1 MAALAGKG
9 DNVDDVVDHVLSTR
23 ERILVERDGAP
34 AAVILSARE
43 LEGLEYTVDLLSEP
57 KTVRRILE
65 AEAALQS
72 GNLYMGEELA
82 ALDPDARF
90 VVRAVTGGVPL
101 AAAVRTTADS
111 RWGLVASEPARKAL
125 DELHFHVA
133 DEARRFIFGQLLVDP
148 IGSGVELHG
157 FLARRLAA
165 RVETA
170 LVIYRLDSVKRVVRL
185 VEVLS
190 TGGLVGRPES
200 RHW

>member
-9 DNVDDVVDHVLSTR
+9 DKLDDVVDHVLATR
-23 ERILVERDGAP
+23 ERIFAERDGAP
-34 AAVILSARE
+34 AAVVMSVRD
-43 LEGLEYTVDLLSEP
+43 LEGLEYTIDLLSEP
-57 KTVRRILE
+57 KTVRRIIE

-90 VVRAVTGGVPL
+90 VVRTVTGGISLP
-101 AAAVRTTADS
+101 ATARSSADN

-125 DELHFHVA
+125 DELQFHVA
-133 DEARRFIFGQLLVDP
+133 DEARRLIFGRLLVDP
-148 IGSGVELHG
+148 AASGVELHG
-157 FLARRLAA
+157 FLARRFAA

-185 VEVLS
+185 VEVLNI
-190 TGGLVGRPES
+190 GGLVGRHDS
-200 RHW
+200 RRW

>member
-1 MAALAGKG
+1 MAALGGKG
-9 DNVDDVVDHVLSTR
+9 DNVDAVVDHVLATR

-34 AAVILSARE
+34 AAVIISARE
-43 LEGLEYTVDLLSEP
+43 LEGLEYTIDLLSEP
-57 KTVRRILE
+57 KMVRRILE

-90 VVRAVTGGVPL
+90 VARAVSGSASL
-101 AAAVRTTADS
+101 AVAARPSGDD
-111 RWGLVASEPARKAL
+111 RWGLVGSEPARKAL
-125 DELHFHVA
+125 DELQFHVA
-133 DEARRFIFGQLLVDP
+133 DAARRFIFGQLLIDP

-157 FLARRLAA
+157 FLSRRLAT

-185 VEVLS
+185 VEVLNI
-190 TGGLVGRPES
+190 GGLVGRHDS
-200 RHW
+200 RQW

>member
-1 MAALAGKG
+1 MAAVAGKG
-9 DNVDDVVDHVLSTR
+9 DNVDDVVDHVLATR
-23 ERILVERDGAP
+23 ERVLVERDGAP
-34 AAVILSARE
+34 AAVIIPARE
-43 LEGLEYTVDLLSEP
+43 LEGLEYTIDLLSEP

-90 VVRAVTGGVPL
+90 VVRAVTGGVSIAT
-101 AAAVRTTADS
+101 AARSNTDN
-111 RWGLVASEPARKAL
+111 RWGLVGSEPARKAL
-125 DELHFHVA
+125 DELQFHVA
-133 DEARRFIFGQLLVDP
+133 DEARRFIFGQLLIDP

-157 FLARRLAA
+157 FLARRLAT

-185 VEVLS
+185 VEVLNI
-190 TGGLVGRPES
+190 GGLVGRHDS

>member
-9 DNVDDVVDHVLSTR
+9 DTVEEVVDHVLTTR
-23 ERILVERDGAP
+23 ERMFVERNGAP
-34 AAVILSARE
+34 AAVIMSTCE
-43 LEGLEYTVDLLSEP
+43 LEGLEYTIDLLSEP

-90 VVRAVTGGVPL
+90 VVRTVTGGVPL
-101 AAAVRTTADS
+101 AAAVRTTGDG

-125 DELHFHVA
+125 DELQFHVA
-133 DEARRFIFGQLLVDP
+133 DEARRFIFGQMLVDP

-157 FLARRLAA
+157 FLTRRLAA

-170 LVIYRLDSVKRVVRL
+170 LVVYRLDSVKRVVRL
-185 VEVLS
+185 VEVLNI
-190 TGGLVGRPES
+190 GGLIGRHDS
-200 RHW
+200 RQW

>member
-1 MAALAGKG
+1 MAVAGK
-9 DNVDDVVDHVLSTR
+9 DDKIDDVVDNVLATR
-23 ERILVERDGAP
+23 ERVFVERGGSP
-34 AAVILSARE
+34 AAVIMSARE
-43 LEGLEYTVDLLSEP
+43 LEGLEYTIELLSEP
-57 KTVRRILE
+57 KMVRRILE

-90 VVRAVTGGVPL
+90 VVRGIGGGLSV
-101 AAAVRTTADS
+101 AAPRSTTDN
-111 RWGLVASEPARKAL
+111 RWGLVSSEPARRAL
-125 DELHFHVA
+125 DELQFVVA

-148 IGSGVELHG
+148 VASGVELHG
-157 FLARRLAA
+157 FLARRLAT

-185 VEVLS
+185 VEVLNI
-190 TGGLVGRPES
+190 GGMIGRHDT

>member
-1 MAALAGKG
+1 MAAVAGKG
-9 DNVDDVVDHVLSTR
+9 DNVDDVVDHVLATR
-23 ERILVERDGAP
+23 ERVLVERDGAP
-34 AAVILSARE
+34 AAVIIPARE
-43 LEGLEYTVDLLSEP
+43 LEGLEYTIDLLSEP

-65 AEAALQS
+65 GEAALQS

-90 VVRAVTGGVPL
+90 VVRAVTGGVSIAT
-101 AAAVRTTADS
+101 AARSNTDN
-111 RWGLVASEPARKAL
+111 RWGLVGSEPARKAL
-125 DELHFHVA
+125 DELQFHVA
-133 DEARRFIFGQLLVDP
+133 DEARRFIFGQLLIDP

-157 FLARRLAA
+157 FLARRLAT

-185 VEVLS
+185 VEVLNM
-190 TGGLVGRPES
+190 GGLVGRHDS

>member
-9 DNVDDVVDHVLSTR
+9 DKLDDVVDHVLATR
-23 ERILVERDGAP
+23 ERIFAERDGAP
-34 AAVILSARE
+34 AAVVMSVRD
-43 LEGLEYTVDLLSEP
+43 LEGLEYTIDLLSEP
-57 KTVRRILE
+57 KTVRRIIE

-90 VVRAVTGGVPL
+90 VVRTVTGGISLP
-101 AAAVRTTADS
+101 ATARSSADN

-125 DELHFHVA
+125 DELQFHVA
-133 DEARRFIFGQLLVDP
+133 DEARRLIFGHLLVDP
-148 IGSGVELHG
+148 AASGVELHG
-157 FLARRLAA
+157 FLARRFAA

-185 VEVLS
+185 VEVLNI
-190 TGGLVGRPES
+190 GGLVGRHDS
-200 RHW
+200 RRW

>member
-1 MAALAGKG
+1 MAAVAGKG
-9 DNVDDVVDHVLSTR
+9 DNVDDVVDHVLATR
-23 ERILVERDGAP
+23 ERVLVERDGAP
-34 AAVILSARE
+34 AAVIIPARE
-43 LEGLEYTVDLLSEP
+43 LEGLEYTIDLLYEP

-90 VVRAVTGGVPL
+90 VVRAVTGGVSIAT
-101 AAAVRTTADS
+101 AARSNTDN
-111 RWGLVASEPARKAL
+111 RWGLVGSEPARKAL
-125 DELHFHVA
+125 DELQFHVA
-133 DEARRFIFGQLLVDP
+133 DEARRFIFGQLLIDP

-157 FLARRLAA
+157 FLARRLAT

-185 VEVLS
+185 VEVLNM
-190 TGGLVGRPES
+190 GGLVGRHDS

>member
-23 ERILVERDGAP
+23 ERMFVERDGAP

-90 VVRAVTGGVPL
+90 VVRAVTGGVAL
-101 AAAVRTTADS
+101 AAAARTTADN

-125 DELHFHVA
+125 DELQFHVA

-165 RVETA
+165 RVETV

-185 VEVLS
+185 VEVLNI
-190 TGGLVGRPES
+190 GGLVGRHDS

>member
-23 ERILVERDGAP
+23 ERMFVERDGAP

-90 VVRAVTGGVPL
+90 VVRAVTGGVAL
-101 AAAVRTTADS
+101 AAAVRTTADN

-125 DELHFHVA
+125 DELQFHVA

-185 VEVLS
+185 VEVLNI
-190 TGGLVGRPES
+190 GGLVGRHDS
-200 RHW
+200 RRW

>member
-1 MAALAGKG
+1 MAAVAGKG
-9 DNVDDVVDHVLSTR
+9 DNVDDVVDHVLATR
-23 ERILVERDGAP
+23 ERVLVERDGAP
-34 AAVILSARE
+34 AAVIIPARE
-43 LEGLEYTVDLLSEP
+43 LEGLEYTIDLLSEP

-90 VVRAVTGGVPL
+90 VVRAVTGGVSIAT
-101 AAAVRTTADS
+101 AARSNTDN
-111 RWGLVASEPARKAL
+111 RWGLVGSEPARKAL
-125 DELHFHVA
+125 DELQFHVA
-133 DEARRFIFGQLLVDP
+133 DEARRFIFGQLLIDP

-157 FLARRLAA
+157 FLARRLAT

-185 VEVLS
+185 VEVLNM
-190 TGGLVGRPES
+190 GGLVGRHDS

>member
-1 MAALAGKG
+1 MAAVAGKG
-9 DNVDDVVDHVLSTR
+9 DNVDDVVDHVLATR
-23 ERILVERDGAP
+23 ERVLVERDGAA
-34 AAVILSARE
+34 AAVIIPARE
-43 LEGLEYTVDLLSEP
+43 LEGLEYTIDLLSEP

-90 VVRAVTGGVPL
+90 VVRAVTGGVSIAT
-101 AAAVRTTADS
+101 AARSNTDN
-111 RWGLVASEPARKAL
+111 RWGLVGSEPARKAL
-125 DELHFHVA
+125 DELQFHVA
-133 DEARRFIFGQLLVDP
+133 DEARRFIFGQLLIDP

-157 FLARRLAA
+157 FLARRLAT

-185 VEVLS
+185 VEVLNM
-190 TGGLVGRPES
+190 GGLVGRHDS

>member
-9 DNVDDVVDHVLSTR
+9 ENVDDIVDHVLSTR

-90 VVRAVTGGVPL
+90 VVRAVTGGVAL
-101 AAAVRTTADS
+101 APAVRTTADN

-125 DELHFHVA
+125 DELQFHVA

-148 IGSGVELHG
+148 IASGVELHG

-170 LVIYRLDSVKRVVRL
+170 LVVYRLDSVKRVVRL
-185 VEVLS
+185 VEVLNI
-190 TGGLVGRPES
+190 GGLVGRHDS

>member
-1 MAALAGKG
+1 MAAVADKD
-9 DNVDDVVDHVLSTR
+9 DNVDAVVDNVLATR
-23 ERILVERDGAP
+23 ERIVVERGGVP
-34 AAVILSARE
+34 VAVIMPARE
-43 LEGLEYTVDLLSEP
+43 LEGLEYTIELLSEP
-57 KTVRRILE
+57 KTVRRIIE

-90 VVRAVTGGVPL
+90 VARVVTGGMSLV
-101 AAAVRTTADS
+101 ATVRPSTDE

-125 DELHFHVA
+125 DELQFHVA
-133 DEARRFIFGQLLVDP
+133 DAARRFIFGKLLDDP
-148 IGSGVELHG
+148 IGSGVELRG
-157 FLARRLAA
+157 FLARRLAT

-190 TGGLVGRPES
+190 IGGLVGRHDT
-200 RHW
+200 RRW

>member
-9 DNVDDVVDHVLSTR
+9 DKLDDVVDHVLATR
-23 ERILVERDGAP
+23 ERIFVERDGAP
-34 AAVILSARE
+34 AAVVLSVRD
-43 LEGLEYTVDLLSEP
+43 LEGLEYTIDLLSEP
-57 KTVRRILE
+57 KTVRRIIE

-90 VVRAVTGGVPL
+90 VVRTVTGGISLP
-101 AAAVRTTADS
+101 ATARSSADN

-125 DELHFHVA
+125 DELQFHVA
-133 DEARRFIFGQLLVDP
+133 DEARRLIFGHLLVDP
-148 IGSGVELHG
+148 AASGVELHG
-157 FLARRLAA
+157 FLARRFAA

-185 VEVLS
+185 VEVLNMAD
-190 TGGLVGRPES
+190 
-200 RHW
+200 W

>member
-9 DNVDDVVDHVLSTR
+9 DNVDDVVDHVLSTH
-23 ERILVERDGAP
+23 ERILVTRDGAP

-65 AEAALQS
+65 AESALQS

-90 VVRAVTGGVPL
+90 VVRTVTGGVAL
-101 AAAVRTTADS
+101 AAAVRTTADD

-125 DELHFHVA
+125 DELQFHVA
-133 DEARRFIFGQLLVDP
+133 DEARRFIFGRLLVDP

-185 VEVLS
+185 VEVLNM
-190 TGGLVGRPES
+190 GGLVGRHDS

>member
-9 DNVDDVVDHVLSTR
+9 DTVEEVVDHVLTTR
-23 ERILVERDGAP
+23 ERMLVERNGAP
-34 AAVILSARE
+34 AAVIMTARE
-43 LEGLEYTVDLLSEP
+43 LEGLEYTIDLLSEP

-90 VVRAVTGGVPL
+90 VVRTVTGSVPL
-101 AAAVRTTADS
+101 VAAVRTTGDS

-125 DELHFHVA
+125 DELQFHVA
-133 DEARRFIFGQLLVDP
+133 DEARRFIFGQMLVDP

-157 FLARRLAA
+157 FLTRRLAA

-170 LVIYRLDSVKRVVRL
+170 LVVYRLDSVKRVVRL
-185 VEVLS
+185 VEVLNI
-190 TGGLVGRPES
+190 GGLVGRHDS
-200 RHW
+200 RQW

>member
-1 MAALAGKG
+1 MAAVAGKG
-9 DNVDDVVDHVLSTR
+9 DNVDDVVDHVLATR
-23 ERILVERDGAP
+23 ERVLVERDGAA
-34 AAVILSARE
+34 AAVIIPARE
-43 LEGLEYTVDLLSEP
+43 LEGLEYTIDLLSEP

-90 VVRAVTGGVPL
+90 VVRAVTGGVSIAT
-101 AAAVRTTADS
+101 AARSNTDN
-111 RWGLVASEPARKAL
+111 RWGLVGSEPARKAL
-125 DELHFHVA
+125 DELQFHVA
-133 DEARRFIFGQLLVDP
+133 DEARRFIFGQLLIDP

-157 FLARRLAA
+157 FLARRLAT

-185 VEVLS
+185 VEVLNI
-190 TGGLVGRPES
+190 GGLVGRHDS

>member
-1 MAALAGKG
+1 MAAVAGKG
-9 DNVDDVVDHVLSTR
+9 DNVDDVVDHVLATR
-23 ERILVERDGAP
+23 ERVLVERDGAA
-34 AAVILSARE
+34 AAVIIPARE
-43 LEGLEYTVDLLSEP
+43 LEGLEYTIDLLSEP

-65 AEAALQS
+65 GEAALQS

-90 VVRAVTGGVPL
+90 VVRAVTGGVSIAT
-101 AAAVRTTADS
+101 AARSNTDN
-111 RWGLVASEPARKAL
+111 RWGLVGSEPARKAL
-125 DELHFHVA
+125 DELQFHVA
-133 DEARRFIFGQLLVDP
+133 DEARRFIFGQLLIDP

-157 FLARRLAA
+157 FLARRLAT

-185 VEVLS
+185 VEVLNM
-190 TGGLVGRPES
+190 GGLVGRHDS

>member
-9 DNVDDVVDHVLSTR
+9 DKLDDVVDHVLATR
-23 ERILVERDGAP
+23 ERIFAERDGAP
-34 AAVILSARE
+34 AAVVMSVRD
-43 LEGLEYTVDLLSEP
+43 LEGLEYTIDLLSEP
-57 KTVRRILE
+57 KTVRRIIE

-90 VVRAVTGGVPL
+90 VVRTVTGGTSLP
-101 AAAVRTTADS
+101 ATARSSADN

-125 DELHFHVA
+125 DELQFHVA
-133 DEARRFIFGQLLVDP
+133 DEARRLIFGRLLVDP
-148 IGSGVELHG
+148 AASGVELHG
-157 FLARRLAA
+157 FLARRFAA

-185 VEVLS
+185 VEVLNI
-190 TGGLVGRPES
+190 GGLVGRHDS
-200 RHW
+200 RRW

>member
-1 MAALAGKG
+1 MAAVAGKG
-9 DNVDDVVDHVLSTR
+9 DNVDDVVDHVLATR
-23 ERILVERDGAP
+23 ERVLVERDGAA
-34 AAVILSARE
+34 AAVIIPARE

-90 VVRAVTGGVPL
+90 VVRAVTGGVAL
-101 AAAVRTTADS
+101 AAAARTTADN

-125 DELHFHVA
+125 DELQFHVA

-165 RVETA
+165 RVETV

-185 VEVLS
+185 VEVLNI
-190 TGGLVGRPES
+190 GGLVGRHDS

>member
-1 MAALAGKG
+1 MAAVAGKG
-9 DNVDDVVDHVLSTR
+9 DNVDDVVDHVLATR
-23 ERILVERDGAP
+23 ERVLVERDGAP
-34 AAVILSARE
+34 AVVIIPARE
-43 LEGLEYTVDLLSEP
+43 LEGLEYTIDLLSEP

-90 VVRAVTGGVPL
+90 VVRAVTGGVSIAT
-101 AAAVRTTADS
+101 AARSNTDN
-111 RWGLVASEPARKAL
+111 RWGLVGSEPARKAL
-125 DELHFHVA
+125 DELQFHVA
-133 DEARRFIFGQLLVDP
+133 DEARRFIFGQLLIDP

-157 FLARRLAA
+157 FLARRLAT

-185 VEVLS
+185 VEVLNM
-190 TGGLVGRPES
+190 GGLVGRHDS

>member
-1 MAALAGKG
+1 VAAVADKD
-9 DNVDDVVDHVLSTR
+9 DNVDAVVDNVLATR
-23 ERILVERDGAP
+23 ERIVVERGGVP
-34 AAVILSARE
+34 VAVIMPARE
-43 LEGLEYTVDLLSEP
+43 LEGLEYTIELLSEP
-57 KTVRRILE
+57 KTVRRIIE

-90 VVRAVTGGVPL
+90 VARVVTGGMSLV
-101 AAAVRTTADS
+101 ATVRPSTDE

-125 DELHFHVA
+125 DELQFHVA
-133 DEARRFIFGQLLVDP
+133 DAARRFIFGKLLDDP
-148 IGSGVELHG
+148 IGSGVELRG
-157 FLARRLAA
+157 FLARRLAT

-190 TGGLVGRPES
+190 IGGLVGRHDT
-200 RHW
+200 RRW

>member
-9 DNVDDVVDHVLSTR
+9 DKLDDVVDHVVATR
-23 ERILVERDGAP
+23 ERVLVERDGAP
-34 AAVILSARE
+34 AAVIMSARD
-43 LEGLEYTVDLLSEP
+43 LEGLEYTIDLLSEP
-57 KTVRRILE
+57 KTVRRIIE

-90 VVRAVTGGVPL
+90 VVRTVTGGISLP
-101 AAAVRTTADS
+101 ATARSGADN

-125 DELHFHVA
+125 DELQFHVA
-133 DEARRFIFGQLLVDP
+133 DEARRFVFGRLLVDP
-148 IGSGVELHG
+148 VASGVELHG

-185 VEVLS
+185 VDVLNI
-190 TGGLVGRPES
+190 GGLVGRYDS
-200 RHW
+200 RRW